1 VTLLGSIST
10 ETGPLPVVRLAGEHD
25 IATQGQ
31 VRDALRR
38 ELQLDR
44 SVVVSLERVA
54 FMDASVIGVLVAAHL
69 AAEQAGV
76 LLALVVP
83 DGAHA
88 ARTAL
93 ALTGMLESLPV
104 YGKIAEAQRACR
116 LREQTR
122 AASGPSESWKIA
134 VPTPADDPVPE
145 SPLGV

>member
-1 VTLLGSIST
+1 VTIVGSIST

-38 ELQLDR
+38 ELLLDR
-44 SVVVSLERVA
+44 SMVVSLERVT

-93 ALTGMLESLPV
+93 ALTGMLDSLPV
-104 YGKIAEAQRACR
+104 FGKIAEAQRACR

-122 AASGPSESWKIA
+122 TTTEPAVGRKILVPAS
-134 VPTPADDPVPE
+134 ADDPVAD